1 MIILESFHLKKLV
14 VNYISSTI
22 SRDTAF
28 SGVLMPTTNHRQ
40 LIKGLILLSGLLL
53 VACAEPPPPYAVIDE
68 PEPVSDSQ
76 TVKAA
81 IPVEAKPA
89 ETVVYEPEHPQT
101 YIVQEGDTLWDI
113 SSVFLRDPWYWPEI
127 WFKNPQVENPHL
139 IYPGDTLAIVYVG
152 GERKVQILS
161 RGEDGSVLS
170 QTADGLKVVKVNPR
184 VRSTPI
190 DATIAS
196 IPIDSIRHLL
206 ERPMVFDEETLNNS
220 AYVLSSLDNHLVN
233 SLNDKLYVRKLDT
246 SKGAGRYQIYRPNKP
261 LYDPI
266 TNELLG
272 YEALYIG
279 ESKLL
284 LRGDPASVR
293 VTQSDRE
300 ILRDDRVIP
309 MDNTNFDRD
318 FIPRPPRNAV
328 NGEIVALL
336 DAISQTG
343 IYQTIAINLGNRDGI
358 ESGNILKIR
367 RYGEVIPDKN
377 EKDPGFMVKLPDEQ
391 VGMAMVIRSFEK
403 MSYALIMEA
412 DFPISLQDYVESP

>member
-1 MIILESFHLKKLV
+1 MPSFI
-14 VNYISSTI
+14 N
-22 SRDTAF
+22 
-28 SGVLMPTTNHRQ
+28 RQ
-40 LIKGLILLSGLLL
+40 LIKGMILLSTILLIA
-53 VACAEPPPPYAVIDE
+53 ACAEPDPPYA
-68 PEPVSDSQ
+68 
-76 TVKAA
+76 
-81 IPVEAKPA
+81 
-89 ETVVYEPEHPQT
+89 VVYEPEQPPEINTVEATIPEPEPEPEPEPIAQVAEPVEPVVYEEEYPET

-113 SSVFLRDPWYWPEI
+113 STVFLRDPWFWPEI

-152 GERKVQILS
+152 GERRVQVLS

-170 QTADGLKVVKVNPR
+170 QTAGGLKVIKVNPR
-184 VRSTPI
+184 VRATPI

-206 ERPMVFDEETLNNS
+206 ERPILFDEETLNNS

-246 SKGAGRYQIYRPNKP
+246 SKGGGRYQIYRPNKP

-272 YEALYIG
+272 YEALYVG

-309 MDNTNFDRD
+309 MDNTNFERD
-318 FIPRPPRNAV
+318 FVPRPPRTAV

-343 IYQTIAINLGNRDGI
+343 IYQTIAINLGNRDGV

-367 RYGEVIPDKN
+367 RYGDVIRDKK
-377 EKDPGFMVKLPDEQ
+377 EKDPRFLVKLPDEQ
-391 VGMAMVIRSFEK
+391 VGMAMIIRSFEK

-412 DFPISLQDYVESP
+412 DFPISLRDYVQSP